1 MVKYR
6 NIIVL
11 VILAMVFTSYALP
24 YGVHVARRRP
34 HRPQEV
40 YCYYKSQKCEGNYF
54 VSFLCNCIKSLHF
67 VEDCRL
73 L

>member
-1 MVKYR
+1 MVQYR

-24 YGVHVARRRP
+24 YGIHVAAWP
-34 HRPQEV
+34 PQRV

-54 VSFLCNCIKSLHF
+54 VSSCNNN
-67 VEDCRL
+67 VTA
-73 L
+73 